1 MFALLPGGRATCLRG
16 GVDDSTADAAR
27 AVGKTVAGAVKGI
40 GKLVMRGAKGAG
52 TLVSVKSG
60 AESKAHHAAQQTLDG
75 GVEAGHQEDGQPRG
89 AGSSSW
95 VVEVASAV
103 VEVELWDSDY
113 GSVFNPDDFLGSV
126 QVPLSAACSAS
137 QQWFAVGPKP
147 GKARGNIKGNVCLR
161 CACVAGDGATAA
173 ELLKS
178 VGHGVPRGDG
188 LIARLPSDAAS
199 AAQSSP
205 SLVAPSRRAST
216 ASTSTS
222 SAVRK
227 QSLSP
232 EDEQRQLEQM
242 VKVVEAERRQK
253 ERRQQ
258 AAARARVAADAY
270 QRQRSGR

>member
-60 AESKAHHAAQQTLDG
+60 AESKAQQTLDG
-75 GVEAGHQEDGQPRG
+75 GVEAGQPRG